1 MRGTY
6 KNRRTVSVEALVTNK
21 PDMASPYSPTYTT
34 PATPPPAANSSDKPD
49 MEMALGLT
57 GRRRDECMTKKSG
70 KEVSTETDAV
80 MRTV

>member
-1 MRGTY
+1 VRGTY

-70 KEVSTETDAV
+70 IEVSTETDAV

>member
-34 PATPPPAANSSDKPD
+34 PATPPPAANSSDKQD
-49 MEMALGLT
+49 LDYALGPN
-57 GRRRDECMTKKSG
+57 GRQRVECMTKKMG
-70 KEVSTETDAV
+70 DEVSTETDAV
-80 MRTV
+80 M